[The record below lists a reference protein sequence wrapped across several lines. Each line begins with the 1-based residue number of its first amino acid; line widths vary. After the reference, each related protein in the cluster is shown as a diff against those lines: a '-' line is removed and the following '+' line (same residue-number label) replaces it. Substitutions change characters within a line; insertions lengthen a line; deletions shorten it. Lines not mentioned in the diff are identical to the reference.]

1 MRLQKSRQ
9 LRSRPTSHYTDS
21 GRARLRDRPESS
33 VINLYVISIDNK
45 RVIRTKRGKKMIK
58 FDLNRMLFT
67 LTPDEHDSETVRSRL
82 VAHPEVKFVSFTGVD
97 MGGHNTDEKIPVALF
112 LEDMD
117 KLMKGGV
124 QTDGSSVALPTI
136 ADLSN
141 ARVDLVPDMDAK
153 WFVEYN
159 YDNID
164 YETGLPVGT
173 LRIPSFL
180 LHNGDTLVGARI
192 YLKDST
198 EKVRAEIRQALAD
211 HPYVFEHIGGIESA
225 DEIDDI
231 QLTNATELEFWVKT
245 PDDRAD
251 RDQLSIAQELKEQY
265 WQRVTGPVATALEQ
279 TLEILDHYGFGV
291 EMGHKEVGGVK
302 AKMGNS
308 GNFDHIMEQLEVDWK
323 YASPMQAADNE
334 AQVKNVIR
342 DVFRMN
348 SLEVTFLAKPIY
360 GVAGS
365 GEHTHFGIAAKLKS
379 GKTVNLFE
387 PNVRDEDFMSPVGYG
402 ALMGLLRNY
411 ELLYP
416 IVAPTHDAYQRLKPG
431 YEAPVCIVTSLGMDH
446 RTPSRNRTVLVG
458 LVRDRLNPLA
468 TRFELRS
475 PNPHTNTYL
484 IIGAG
489 YLTMLDGIKAVL
501 AAGKTPRDL
510 EASISKKYGEED
522 FYLEKDR
529 EYRAERNLFTEFTA
543 EEREKLFG
551 RAPSNVWEG
560 FMSWGD
566 GVFDE
571 DSIDLITFGDPAA
584 VSTLRSYREQMIL
597 KWWMEYHDRY
607 IQNTMDFLRSCVK
620 LHEDDKNEY
629 DAYNWMKSAEL
640 KSLIGREEN
649 GRDSLLMQAR
659 KAIDESDYAGLSRLE
674 LEIEEKLEELREVYG
689 RYRRNIL

>member
-1 MRLQKSRQ
+1 
-9 LRSRPTSHYTDS
+9 
-21 GRARLRDRPESS
+21 
-33 VINLYVISIDNK
+33 
-45 RVIRTKRGKKMIK
+45 MIK

-82 VAHPEVKFVSFTGVD
+82 VSHPEVKFVSFTGVD
-97 MGGHNTDEKIPVALF
+97 MGNHSTDEKIPVALF
-112 LEDMD
+112 IDDME
-117 KLMKGGV
+117 KLLKGGV

-141 ARVDLVPDMDAK
+141 ARVDLVPDMDVN

-159 YDNID
+159 YGNTD

-180 LHNGDTLVGARI
+180 LHNGDRMVGSRVF
-192 YLKDST
+192 LKEST
-198 EKVRAEIRQALAD
+198 ERFKAGLIKELEA
-211 HPYVFEHIGGIESA
+211 HPYVFEHIGGIDSFEDI
-225 DEIDDI
+225 DEIK
-231 QLTNATELEFWVKT
+231 LTNATELEVWVKT
-245 PDDRAD
+245 PDDSAD
-251 RDQLSIAQELKEQY
+251 REQLSIAQELKEQY
-265 WQRVTGPVATALEQ
+265 WQRVSGPVATALEQ

-308 GNFDHIMEQLEVDWK
+308 GNFDHIMEQLEIDWK
-323 YASPMQAADNE
+323 YAGPMQAADNE
-334 AQVKNVIR
+334 AQIKHIIR

-348 SLEVTFLAKPIY
+348 SLEVTFHAKPMI

-365 GEHTHFGIAAKLKS
+365 GEHTHFGIAAKLKD

-387 PNVRDEDFMSPVGYG
+387 PIARDDDFMSPVGYG
-402 ALMGLLRNY
+402 ALMGILRNY
-411 ELLYP
+411 EILNP
-416 IVAPTHDAYQRLKPG
+416 IIAPEHDSFQRLKPG

-446 RTPSRNRTVLVG
+446 MTPSRNRTVLIG

-501 AAGKTPRDL
+501 AAGKTPGEL

-522 FYLEKDR
+522 FYLEKNR
-529 EYRAERNLFTEFTA
+529 EYRAERNLFSEFTA

-551 RAPSNVWEG
+551 RAPANVWES
-560 FMSWGD
+560 FLNWGD
-566 GVFDE
+566 GCFDPE
-571 DSIDLITFGDPAA
+571 SVRLITGGDETMAMI
-584 VSTLRSYREQMIL
+584 LRSYREQMIH
-597 KWWMEYHDRY
+597 KWTLEYHDRY
-607 IQNTMDFLRSCVK
+607 IQNTMDLLRSCVK
-620 LHEDDKNEY
+620 MHEDDSNEY
-629 DAYNWMKSAEL
+629 DASNWQKAAEL

-659 KAIDESDYAGLSRLE
+659 NAIDQNDYAGLSRLE

>member
-1 MRLQKSRQ
+1 M
-9 LRSRPTSHYTDS
+9 
-21 GRARLRDRPESS
+21 
-33 VINLYVISIDNK
+33 
-45 RVIRTKRGKKMIK
+45 IR

-112 LEDMD
+112 LDDME
-117 KLMKGGV
+117 KLLKGGV

-159 YDNID
+159 YDNMD

-192 YLKDST
+192 YLKEST
-198 EKVRAEIRQALAD
+198 ERFRTELKRELTE
-211 HPYVFEHIGGIESA
+211 HPYVFEYINGVESV

-231 QLTNATELEFWVKT
+231 MLTNATELEFWVKT

-334 AQVKNVIR
+334 AQVKNIIR

-365 GEHTHFGIAAKLKS
+365 GEHTHFGIAARLKN

-387 PNVRDEDFMSPVGYG
+387 PADRDDDFMSPVGFG

-446 RTPSRNRTVLVG
+446 KTPSRNRTVLVG
-458 LVRDRLNPLA
+458 LVRDRLNPLS

-484 IIGAG
+484 IIGAC

-501 AAGKTPRDL
+501 ADGKTPGDL
-510 EASISKKYGEED
+510 EASISKKYGEKD

-551 RAPSNVWEG
+551 RAPANVWEG
-560 FMSWGD
+560 FMPWGD
-566 GVFDE
+566 GVFDRKAV
-571 DSIDLITFGDPAA
+571 DLITFGDEAA

-620 LHEDDKNEY
+620 LHEDDGNEY
-629 DAYNWMKSAEL
+629 DASNWAKSAEL